1 MKELESTKAK
11 PESAG
16 EEQKIPAGKAEAG
29 MEWKTTAGEKPE
41 KVMAW
46 AGGTLGERLQ
56 WFRKRF
62 GYSQGELGR
71 QLCVDAKIVSNWE
84 KDKTV
89 PDIDSLRKLSKLYE
103 VSVDQLIGLEEGEPP
118 GAGVLEECREKWKKD
133 VALRKLVLRLALAA
147 VVIACTAIPPFGLV
161 ICVSTFFLSRKWELD
176 VAWLN
181 IVILLCVLANVHGIW
196 MMLNMFVFD
205 FGYSE
210 VTPL

>member
-16 EEQKIPAGKAEAG
+16 EEQKNLAGKAEAG
-29 MEWKTTAGEKPE
+29 GGWKTTAGEKQE

-46 AGGTLGERLQ
+46 VGSTLGERLQ

-62 GYSQGELGR
+62 GYSQGELGG

-89 PDIDSLRKLSKLYE
+89 PDIDNLKKMSNLYK

-118 GAGVLEECREKWKKD
+118 SAGVLEECREKWKKD
-133 VALRKLVLRLALAA
+133 VVLRKLVLRLALAA
-147 VVIACTAIPPFGLV
+147 VVITSTAIPPFGL
-161 ICVSTFFLSRKWELD
+161 IMCVSTLLLSRKWELD
-176 VAWLN
+176 IKWLN
-181 IVILLCVLANVHGIW
+181 VVILLCFLADVHGIW
-196 MMLNMFVFD
+196 MLLNMFVFD

>member
-1 MKELESTKAK
+1 MRRINRMKESESTKAK
-11 PESAG
+11 PE
-16 EEQKIPAGKAEAG
+16 PAED
-29 MEWKTTAGEKPE
+29 ERKTTAGK
-41 KVMAW
+41 
-46 AGGTLGERLQ
+46 AGADEESQKIVVGAMLPLGERLQ
-56 WFRKRF
+56 WFRKQF

-71 QLCVDAKIVSNWE
+71 KLCVDAKIVSNWE

-89 PDIDSLRKLSKLYE
+89 PDIGSLRELSKLYE
-103 VSVDQLIGLEEGEPP
+103 VSVDQLIGLEEGKPL
-118 GAGVLEECREKWKKD
+118 GAGMLEEWRARWKKD
-133 VALRKLVLRLALAA
+133 VTLRKLVLRLALAA

-196 MMLNMFVFD
+196 MLLNMFVFD